1 MSLYQ
6 ASQDDLS
13 LMLSVASGKTIN
25 TADYTVIGLRATTT
39 AEQSGVAGGKNTKAR
54 VSMNT
59 SSTYR
64 GYVDVYYDRLDL
76 SALQYFSPITAVAQA
91 GVSVSTL
98 LTQIRDTYGI
108 NFTMNDLVDHSTVD
122 DGTGTGTVTL
132 LLEAK
137 PGSIGWR
144 NSVTIK
150 FAPLPDI
157 STAFISNIM
166 PGF

>member
-13 LMLSVASGKTIN
+13 LMLSVAVGSTIN
-25 TADYTVIGLRATTT
+25 SADYTVIGIRPTTT

-54 VSMNT
+54 VSMA
-59 SSTYR
+59 SSASRR
-64 GYVDVYYDRLDL
+64 GTVDVYYDRLDL
-76 SALQYFSPITAVAQA
+76 SALQYFSPIQAVAQA

-98 LTQIRDTYGI
+98 LNQIRDTYGI
-108 NFTMNDLVDHSTVD
+108 VFTMADLVDHSTVD
-122 DGTGTGTVTL
+122 DGTGSGATTL
-132 LLEAK
+132 LLEAQSS
-137 PGSIGWR
+137 SIGWI

-157 STAFISNIM
+157 STAFYSNTM